1 MNLARRVFWFIQLV
15 ISMGKLVNRSTV
27 RSASDGKKI
36 SKGLVKFYLK
46 GGFDGRIT
54 PREQLK
60 REKEK
65 LEKDGKGL

>member
-1 MNLARRVFWFIQLV
+1 MVK
-15 ISMGKLVNRSTV
+15 MVNRSTV

-46 GGFDGRIT
+46 GGSEGRIS
-54 PREQLK
+54 PKEQLK

>member
-1 MNLARRVFWFIQLV
+1 
-15 ISMGKLVNRSTV
+15 MGKLVNRSTV
-27 RSASDGKKI
+27 QSASDGKKI

-46 GGFDGRIT
+46 GGSDGRIS

-65 LEKDGKGL
+65 LAKDGKGL

>member
-1 MNLARRVFWFIQLV
+1 MNHARKVFWFIQLV
-15 ISMGKLVNRSTV
+15 TSMGKLVNRSTV

-46 GGFDGRIT
+46 GGSGGRIS
-54 PREQLK
+54 PKEQLR